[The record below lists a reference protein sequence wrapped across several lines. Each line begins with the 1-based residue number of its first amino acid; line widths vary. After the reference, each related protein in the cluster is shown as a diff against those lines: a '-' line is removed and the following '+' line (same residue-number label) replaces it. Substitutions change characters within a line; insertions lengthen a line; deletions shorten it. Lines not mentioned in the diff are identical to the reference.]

1 MSKFD
6 QRAQIL
12 MKTLVETYISS
23 GQPVGSKT
31 LLENSQLSVSSATV
45 RNVMQD
51 LEGMG
56 LLSSPYTSSGRIP
69 TSQGVRLFVDQFLTV
84 SDVEDLYLKQLQQ
97 HFGKVSETG
106 EMLAGVTHMLSQM
119 TQMAGL
125 IRVPRRDVTRVKQ
138 VEFVPLSYD
147 KEPQNKVLV
156 VLVLSDGEVQNRVI
170 QLETPVSRSELQ
182 QASNYVN
189 HHFAGK
195 GLDTVRRELLNE
207 LKADRATMDQM
218 MSSMMEVAE
227 KGFSGGTD
235 DEVQV
240 TGKSQLLNWVNSGD
254 ISDLQSVFTAFSEKT
269 QMLTLLDKC
278 LSADG
283 VQLFIG
289 EESGY
294 DVLSQCSV
302 VGAPYSIEGEAVGVL
317 AVVGPTRM
325 DYNKVIPM
333 VDITAK
339 LISAALN
346 NDDETSY

>member
-31 LLENSQLSVSSATV
+31 LLENSQLSVSPATV

-51 LEGMG
+51 LESMG
-56 LLSSPYTSSGRIP
+56 LLTAPYTSAGRIP
-69 TSQGVRLFVDQFLTV
+69 TSQGVRLFVDQLLTV
-84 SDVEDLYLKQLQQ
+84 SDVEDIYLQQLQK
-97 HFGKVSETG
+97 HLGKVSETG
-106 EMLAGVTHMLSQM
+106 QMLSSVSNMLSQV

-147 KEPQNKVLV
+147 IESQNKVLV

-170 QLETPVSRSELQ
+170 QLDTPVSRSELQ

-195 GLDTVRRELLNE
+195 ELDTVRRELLQE
-207 LKADRATMDQM
+207 LKDDRAKMDQM
-218 MSSMMEVAE
+218 MASMMEVAE
-227 KGFSGGTD
+227 KGFTGSE

-254 ISDLQSVFTAFSEKT
+254 ISDLQSVFNAFSEKT

-278 LSADG
+278 LNADG

-302 VGAPYSIEGEAVGVL
+302 VGAPYSIDGEAVGVL

-325 DYNKVIPM
+325 AYNKVIPM

>member
-31 LLENSQLSVSSATV
+31 LLENSQLSVSTATV

-51 LEGMG
+51 LESMG
-56 LLSSPYTSSGRIP
+56 LLTAPYTSAGRIP
-69 TSQGVRLFVDQFLTV
+69 TSQGVRLFVDQLLTV
-84 SDVEDLYLKQLQQ
+84 SDVEDIYLKQLQQ
-97 HFGKVSETG
+97 HLGKVSETG
-106 EMLAGVTHMLSQM
+106 EMLSSVSNMLSQV

-138 VEFVPLSYD
+138 VEFVSLS
-147 KEPQNKVLV
+147 QNKVLV

-170 QLETPVSRSELQ
+170 QLDNPVSRDELQ

-195 GLDTVRRELLNE
+195 ELDTVRRELLNE
-207 LKADRATMDQM
+207 LKDDRAKMDQM

-227 KGFSGGTD
+227 KGFTGGED

-254 ISDLQSVFTAFSEKT
+254 ISDLQSVFNAFAEKT

-302 VGAPYSIEGEAVGVL
+302 VGAPYSIDGEAVGVL

-325 DYNKVIPM
+325 DYNRVIPM
-333 VDITAK
+333 VDISAK